1 MLTELIFRYV
11 SLYVRY
17 SDFWINS
24 VITWMYLIHPKQFTV
39 FIIELGFV
47 SRRGRDVS
55 IKLDQPAALY
65 KYKYKYKC
73 VFVNFETALYKYK
86 YK

>member
-1 MLTELIFRYV
+1 
-11 SLYVRY
+11 
-17 SDFWINS
+17 
-24 VITWMYLIHPKQFTV
+24 MYLICPKQLAV

-47 SRRGRDVS
+47 PRRGRDVS

-65 KYKYKYKC
+65 KYKYKYKYKC

-86 YK
+86 YKHKYKCEAF

>member
-1 MLTELIFRYV
+1 
-11 SLYVRY
+11 
-17 SDFWINS
+17 
-24 VITWMYLIHPKQFTV
+24 MYLIHPKQLAV

-73 VFVNFETALYKYK
+73 VFVNFETALYKYNYNTNTNVK
-86 YK
+86 LFEAAI